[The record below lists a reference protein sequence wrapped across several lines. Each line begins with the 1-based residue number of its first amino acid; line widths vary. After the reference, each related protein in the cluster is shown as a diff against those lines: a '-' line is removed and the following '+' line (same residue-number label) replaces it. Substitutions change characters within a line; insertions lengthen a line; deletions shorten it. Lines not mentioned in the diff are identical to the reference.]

1 MRCAT
6 SRWLVLQNA
15 QQFGA
20 VMQQGQVV
28 ARSKHFVLHALR
40 WHPMAATPG
49 AEASSQQQQRI
60 RSTAIF
66 PAKHPAQAYSGAI
79 VPKRWARRAV
89 TRNLVQR
96 QVRHAMRA
104 HIPAL
109 PGGLAVVVRQRAA
122 FDPQQFV
129 SASSS
134 MLRTAVRQ
142 ELIELASKADWQAI
156 ACLAAPPCATAAT
169 DSA

>member
-1 MRCAT
+1 MRSAAT
-6 SRWLVLQNA
+6 HWLALQNA

-40 WHPMAATPG
+40 WRHAAAAPDVQ
-49 AEASSQQQQRI
+49 AQPRQQRV
-60 RSTAIF
+60 RSNAIF
-66 PAKHPAQAYSGAI
+66 PASRGAQAYSGAI

-89 TRNLVQR
+89 TRNLIKR
-96 QVRHAMRA
+96 QIRHIMPA

-109 PGGLAVVVRQRAA
+109 PDGLAVVVRQRAA

-129 SASSS
+129 SASSA

-142 ELIELASKADWQAI
+142 ELRELANKTDWQTV
-156 ACLAAPPCATAAT
+156 ACLAAPPCVPASTH
-169 DSA
+169 SA